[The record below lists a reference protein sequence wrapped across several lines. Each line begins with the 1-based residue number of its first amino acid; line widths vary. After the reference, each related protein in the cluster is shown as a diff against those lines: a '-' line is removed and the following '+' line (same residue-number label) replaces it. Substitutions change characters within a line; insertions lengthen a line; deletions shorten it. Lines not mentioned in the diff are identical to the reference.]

1 MAVPREQA
9 VARPQ
14 LSQEAAGYIR
24 ARIISGDMRPGA
36 HVLADV
42 VAAELGISTTPA
54 REGLQLLRVEGFLD
68 LIPRR
73 GFVVA
78 PLNGDD
84 IRDLFRVQA
93 LIAGE
98 LAAKAAERATTDQIA
113 ELTAL
118 HHELIAAASREDAQA
133 LEEKNHAF
141 HRQINQIGGS
151 RKVLWALGL
160 MTRYVPRQF
169 YAQISGWPQATVDDH
184 TELLDAVQGRD
195 AAVARSL
202 MEAHITHSGELLA
215 EHFDRQISSEDSTES
230 EGQ

>member
-1 MAVPREQA
+1 M
-9 VARPQ
+9 
-14 LSQEAAGYIR
+14 
-24 ARIISGDMRPGA
+24 SGALKPGS
-36 HVLADV
+36 HVLAES
-42 VAAELGISTTPA
+42 VAEELGMSTTPA

-98 LAAKAAERATTDQIA
+98 LAARAAERATDEQVA
-113 ELTAL
+113 ELDAL
-118 HHELIAAASREDAQA
+118 HHELIAAARRKDSQA

-141 HRQINQIGGS
+141 HRHINQIGGN
-151 RKVLWALGL
+151 RKTLWALGL

-184 TELLDAVQGRD
+184 TQLLDTMRD
-195 AAVARSL
+195 RDTATARSL
-202 MEAHITHSGELLA
+202 MERHIVHSGELLA
-215 EHFDRQISSEDSTES
+215 EHFDRQVASGDNGDSTD
-230 EGQ
+230 G